1 MKTTTEEAEYNME
14 QTVDGFT
21 FEVREKEDYC
31 KVQIKYISERGAA
44 VFFAAIKK
52 FNVRACQLTAVAE
65 DSALSAVTEI
75 FRGLL

>member
-14 QTVDGFT
+14 QTEQGFT